1 MIRDDWETAIAE
13 MIRENELK
21 TELRINSELDA
32 CGMAYKI
39 RDKEGNQFVYAG
51 MENGFPVYR
60 AGGGSTYIMDLVGYE
75 VIEKYI
81 KL

>member
-1 MIRDDWETAIAE
+1 MSIAE
-13 MIRENELK
+13 MIKENDLRNEQ
-21 TELRINSELDA
+21 RINNEIDS

-39 RDKEGNQFVYAG
+39 KDKEGNQFVYAG

-60 AGGGSTYIMDLVGYE
+60 TIGGRTHIFSLVGYE
-75 VIEKYI
+75 VVEKYI

>member
-1 MIRDDWETAIAE
+1 MIRDDCETAIAE

-51 MENGFPVYR
+51 MENGLPAYR
-60 AGGGSTYIMDLVGYE
+60 TGGEITHIMDLVGYE
-75 VIEKYI
+75 VVEKHI